1 MAITVKHI
9 FIHPVKSMA
18 GQMVEDAVLTADGLA
33 GDRQFV
39 VVNEKGKFRTAREC
53 PSLVIV
59 KAVTIDDLLVLSV
72 PNGRSISIPR
82 PSHTQELKKIKVWD
96 DDITGADMGDAA
108 ARWLSEYLGKASR
121 LIAIA
126 EKSIRQGKYRGT
138 PKSFSDAAPILLTT
152 DASLNDLN
160 RRLNV
165 PVLDRNFRPN
175 IVVTGEMEPFGEDL
189 WAEIKIG
196 DIVMQ
201 VAWSCSRCILTTVDP
216 LTGTKSDDMEPVKT
230 LKTFRRAADTSFYFG
245 QNIIPQTQG
254 TIHVGDEVEIISV
267 REKSLYATDALL

>member
-18 GQMVEDAVLTADGLA
+18 GQMVEEALLTADGLA

-53 PSLVIV
+53 PSLVVV
-59 KAVTIDDLLVLSV
+59 KAVTVDDFLVLSE
-72 PNGRSISIPR
+72 PNGRSISIPL
-82 PSHTQELKKIKVWD
+82 PLHTKDLKKIKLWD
-96 DDITGADMGDAA
+96 DVVTGADMGDDA

-121 LIAIA
+121 LIAIVD
-126 EKSIRQGKYRGT
+126 KSSRQGKYRGT
-138 PKSFSDAAPILLTT
+138 PKIFSDASPLLLTA
-152 DASLNDLN
+152 DASLDDLN
-160 RRLNV
+160 RRLSV

-196 DIVMQ
+196 DIIMQ
-201 VAWSCSRCILTTVDP
+201 VAWGCSRCILTTVDP
-216 LTGTKSDDMEPVKT
+216 LTGAKSDDMEPVKT
-230 LKTFRRAADTSFYFG
+230 LKTFRTAADKNIYFG

-254 TIHVGDEVEIISV
+254 TIHVGDAVEIISV
-267 REKSLYATDALL
+267 REKPLYATDALR

>member
-18 GQMVEDAVLTADGLA
+18 GQMVEEAVLTVDGLA

-53 PSLVIV
+53 PSLVVV
-59 KAVTIDDLLVLSV
+59 KAVTVDGFLILSL
-72 PNGRSISIPR
+72 PNGRSISIPL
-82 PSHTQELKKIKVWD
+82 PSHVKELKKIKLWD
-96 DDITGADMGDAA
+96 DNVTGVDMGDDAA
-108 ARWLSEYLGKASR
+108 CWLSDYLGKTSR

-126 EKSIRQGKYRGT
+126 DKSIRQGKYKGT
-138 PKSFSDAAPILLTT
+138 PKSFSDAAPLLLTS

-160 RRLNV
+160 RRLSV

-175 IVVTGEMEPFGEDL
+175 IVVAGEMEPFAEDF
-189 WAEIKIG
+189 WDEIKIG
-196 DIVMQ
+196 DISMQ
-201 VAWSCSRCILTTVDP
+201 VAWGCSRCILTTVDP

-230 LKTFRRAADTSFYFG
+230 LKTFRTAADKNFYFG

-254 TIHVGDEVEIISV
+254 IIHVGDEVEIVSV
-267 REKSLYATDALL
+267 REKALYAADALL

>member
-18 GQMVEDAVLTADGLA
+18 GQMVEEALLTVDGLA

-53 PSLVIV
+53 PSLVVV
-59 KAVTIDDLLVLSV
+59 KAVTVDNFLVLSAL
-72 PNGRSISIPR
+72 NERSISIPLL
-82 PSHTQELKKIKVWD
+82 SHSQELKKIKLWD
-96 DDITGADMGDAA
+96 DDVTGADMGDDV
-108 ARWLSEYLGKASR
+108 ARWLSDYLGKASR
-121 LIAIA
+121 LITIA
-126 EKSIRQGKYRGT
+126 DKSIRQGKYRGT
-138 PKSFSDAAPILLTT
+138 PKSFSDASPILLTSN
-152 DASLNDLN
+152 ASLNDLN
-160 RRLNV
+160 RRLSV
-165 PVLDRNFRPN
+165 PVIDRNFRPN

-201 VAWSCSRCILTTVDP
+201 VAWGCNRCILTTVDP
-216 LTGTKSDDMEPVKT
+216 LTGAKSDDMEPVKT
-230 LKTFRRAADTSFYFG
+230 LKTFRTAADKNFYFG

-254 TIHVGDEVEIISV
+254 TIHVGDAVEIISV
-267 REKSLYATDALL
+267 REKQLYAADGLH